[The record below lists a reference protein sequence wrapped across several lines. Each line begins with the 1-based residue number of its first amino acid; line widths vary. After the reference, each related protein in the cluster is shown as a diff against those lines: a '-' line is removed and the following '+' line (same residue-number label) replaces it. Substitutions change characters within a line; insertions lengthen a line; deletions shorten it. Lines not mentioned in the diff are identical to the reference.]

1 MNMENVHTVVK
12 QDILVNIVLLKVKI
26 QFNIYSFI
34 TQFNDILIYIHIY
47 IYTHFSFYQV
57 ANPHNLKIWHI
68 FGFSQNFR
76 GLGSEEIRNIKII
89 VQIKK

>member
-1 MNMENVHTVVK
+1 MENVHTVVK

-47 IYTHFSFYQV
+47 ISANISAYIYIYTFQLLPGS
-57 ANPHNLKIWHI
+57 KS
-68 FGFSQNFR
+68 SQPKDMTYFWF
-76 GLGSEEIRNIKII
+76 
-89 VQIKK
+89 